1 MALLLDHIIFG
12 NGRGMSSPYHD
23 NRFYWLVDTNREE
36 RSGRNGRLYT
46 FLHGFGA
53 QLISRE
59 WFAPR
64 EGEIRELAG
73 RRFKVFHHT
82 RKRLRVEIAWA
93 MIDLP
98 RDIDAAHSAIDAL
111 EKDLGRTP

>member
-1 MALLLDHIIFG
+1 MGLLLDHITFG
-12 NGRGMSSPYHD
+12 NGRGMRSPYHD
-23 NRFYWLVDTNREE
+23 NRFYWLVDTNRQE

-59 WFAPR
+59 WLAPR
-64 EGEIRELAG
+64 KGKIRELSG
-73 RRFKVFHHT
+73 HRFKVFDHK
-82 RKRLRVEIAWA
+82 RKWLRVEIAWA

-98 RDIDAAHSAIDAL
+98 RDFDAAITAIYAL
-111 EKDLGRTP
+111 EKDLGQVS